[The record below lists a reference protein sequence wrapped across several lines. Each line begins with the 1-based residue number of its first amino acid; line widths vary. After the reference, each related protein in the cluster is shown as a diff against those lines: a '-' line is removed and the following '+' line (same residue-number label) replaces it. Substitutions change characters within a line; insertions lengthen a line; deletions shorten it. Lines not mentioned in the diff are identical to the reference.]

1 MEEDVQALIGDCFLT
16 VPISL
21 KDVEQKKGEVGST
34 EEVDR
39 IGEVPTAFSRTYPLQ
54 RAMPRKPASFFETH
68 QEAALKIYRE
78 DPQ

>member
-39 IGEVPTAFSRTYPLQ
+39 IAEVPTAFSRTNPLQ
-54 RAMPRKPASFFETH
+54 RAMPCKPASFVEAH
-68 QEAALKIYRE
+68 QKTAVKNSS
-78 DPQ
+78 